1 MKTGVPA
8 KFRLTSKARM
18 APLTKTPMPKV
29 PVIFNEPIHM
39 FYKRV
44 KLRKKTRNFPFVDE
58 EILIPEKA
66 SRKRSAT
73 GGAKGIFIT

>member
-8 KFRLTSKARM
+8 KLRLTSKARM

-29 PVIFNEPIHM
+29 PVIFNEPKHM

-44 KLRKKTRNFPFVDE
+44 KLKYT
-58 EILIPEKA
+58 
-66 SRKRSAT
+66 
-73 GGAKGIFIT
+73 

>member
-8 KFRLTSKARM
+8 KLRLTSKARM

-44 KLRKKTRNFPFVDE
+44 KLKIHV
-58 EILIPEKA
+58 
-66 SRKRSAT
+66 
-73 GGAKGIFIT
+73 IFRL